1 MAIDAVEGKQKLSYM
16 ESRRKHL
23 WQLLQMGM
31 DSTSTPVAVVPGTES
46 NQPRAVVSAIGTS
59 ELSKKLTLK
68 TSCLKKVFI
77 QLVSLASRDL
87 NLRV

>member
-31 DSTSTPVAVVPGTES
+31 DSTSIPIAVVPGAES
-46 NQPRAVVSAIGTS
+46 DQPRSVVSPIGTS
-59 ELSKKLTLK
+59 ELSEKLNE
-68 TSCLKKVFI
+68 
-77 QLVSLASRDL
+77 
-87 NLRV
+87 NLILEEGFHSISFPSE